1 MGIFDK
7 KSIPELL
14 ARAEE
19 EGAGSL
25 RRGLGSL
32 QLTALGVG
40 AIIGAGIFVVTG
52 QAAAL
57 HAGPAIVLSFVVA
70 GIACAFA
77 ALCYAELA
85 SMIPVSGSAYTYTY
99 ATIGEI
105 FAWII
110 AWVLMAE
117 YLFAAAAVSVGWS
130 GYFAGLLAEV
140 GIELPAALRA
150 APLVATEGHA
160 LAATGA
166 LINLPA
172 VSIIALVAFVLVLGV
187 GQSAAFNATI
197 VALKVSVVVL
207 VIVFGFLYAQPENW
221 VPFIPPQETDPVTG
235 ATRFGTPGIF
245 AAAGVIFFAYLGFD
259 TVSTAAQEA
268 RNPQRSLPIGIL
280 ASLGVC
286 TFLYVLIS
294 LAITGMA
301 PFRTLNVPAPIYAA
315 VQSVGPQLAWLKPV
329 VTLTATI
336 GLASTLLALLYGQSR
351 IFYAMA
357 RDGLLPAVFSRVHPR
372 RRTPWVGTL
381 ITAAAACVLGG
392 FLPIGLLAE
401 LVSVGTLMAF
411 ALICGAVMYL
421 RLREPALKRVF
432 KTPIWWLTAPLGI
445 GSCIYLIS
453 QLPRVTFVRM
463 LIWIAVGLAVYFIYV
478 WRRGEKTPSAAPV
491 LAPREGQA

>member
-315 VQSVGPQLAWLKPV
+315 VQSVGLNVAC
-329 VTLTATI
+329 
-336 GLASTLLALLYGQSR
+336 ASLWAIAHLLC
-351 IFYAMA
+351 
-357 RDGLLPAVFSRVHPR
+357 DGPR
-372 RRTPWVGTL
+372 RP
-381 ITAAAACVLGG
+381 AARSVL
-392 FLPIGLLAE
+392 E
-401 LVSVGTLMAF
+401 S
-411 ALICGAVMYL
+411 
-421 RLREPALKRVF
+421 
-432 KTPIWWLTAPLGI
+432 
-445 GSCIYLIS
+445 
-453 QLPRVTFVRM
+453 
-463 LIWIAVGLAVYFIYV
+463 
-478 WRRGEKTPSAAPV
+478 PSAATHPMGRHADHCGRRVRARRLPADRSARRAGVGRHAHGLRTHLRSGHVFTLARARPEAWFQDSDLVADCPV
-491 LAPREGQA
+491 GNRLVHLSHLAASARDVRAHADLDRRGTGRLLHLRVAPRGKDSVGRASVGAPRGAGVNCRAGSEALCR